1 MPQLGGNLPLEIVVL
16 AYNLPLVLLNLLSL
30 IKKILLF
37 AVTVFN
43 LSQDNVLQY
52 VQVLQFNVVFQDAGK
67 RNNSVRVARAI
78 IYQFVAILRYVLA
91 DNATL
96 QYMQPA
102 PERSA
107 WP

>member
-1 MPQLGGNLPLEIVVL
+1 MPLEIVVL

-30 IKKILLF
+30 IKKILLLAS

-78 IYQFVAILRYVLA
+78 VYQFVAILRYVLA